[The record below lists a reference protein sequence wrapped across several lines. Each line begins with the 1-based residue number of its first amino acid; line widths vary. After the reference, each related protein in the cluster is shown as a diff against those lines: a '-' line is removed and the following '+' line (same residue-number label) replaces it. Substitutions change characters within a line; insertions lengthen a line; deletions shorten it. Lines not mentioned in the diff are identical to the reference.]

1 MSPTL
6 RAVVLIAIIL
16 AFLTIVIMQFNQFT
30 FAGDISKE
38 CREKK
43 PWIKPTYS
51 FSECP
56 TDWTIYHCLIGRTI
70 RNHDAVEA
78 FDKKCLDKKTG
89 GLKGNNTYD

>member
-16 AFLTIVIMQFNQFT
+16 AFLTVVIMQFNQLSL
-30 FAGDISKE
+30 AGDVYKE

-43 PWIKPTYS
+43 PWIKPAYS

-56 TDWTIYHCLIGRTI
+56 NDWSIYHCLIGRTI
-70 RNHDAVEA
+70 KNHDAVSK
-78 FDKKCLDKKTG
+78 FDKKCLDKNTG
-89 GLKGNNTYD
+89 GTKGNK